1 MSINRILYIPEWRTV
16 ATVSVPQTDF
26 AVIYPKSDGFWYT
39 SGSDGY
45 EKQIAKSSTFKNG
58 LVTTT
63 LGTGST
69 ITYQIDLSL
78 GIGLSFSS
86 DTPGSLVNVL
96 GLTAYSLA
104 SVNQFIPGY
113 VLSATSG
120 GSFSWI
126 PMSSSSISGTTNSIP
141 KFTSTSNLG
150 NSLMTDDGGTVF
162 IGTNPNIVSSSFSV
176 SGNVNFGG
184 LVYLNNN
191 TYNYFQ
197 NSNGIVINTNN
208 NLVADYN
215 TGVLSGNYFSF
226 FNATASLLD
235 GFVQF
240 GSASTKYFN
249 LPQVGEVNIGTTSN
263 NTVVN
268 ISSATYGAISI
279 VDTNQGNN
287 KFLVSDSNGVGTW
300 KMTGVFNGLTQ
311 SGLSYG
317 IDYSIFGS
325 TLTYSSNIVNLPT
338 TGVVSGTYG
347 GSSSIP
353 IINVDQYGR
362 LISATSV
369 SVSLGDLQTT
379 LTLGN
384 TASLGFQLYDSA
396 LIDLNDSF
404 GNTNTLGAQNIVISN
419 SVGEQ
424 IDINTQ
430 GAVVGGTSSSLSL
443 QKDNIVKTD
452 IITGAETILEF
463 NQTSLSRTI
472 IFPDNDGTVALLSDI
487 TGGNLQQTLTLGNTS
502 SLNIELIG
510 GTFQSSGSGSESS
523 ALSSGG
529 LQLIDGLNTSQV
541 TPFSVKVESASSY
554 IEFNDTKITKLDP
567 SDGRYTDLVFNQT
580 TPGGVNTITFQDG
593 TGTVAFL
600 TDVVS
605 GPAGPTGPA
614 GTFQSTLTTQ
624 SGTSYEL
631 QLSDENTIV
640 NFDSSSSVTVTI
652 PTYSV
657 VPFTTNC
664 QIQILQSG
672 TGTVSFTWSGITVS
686 SYSNYTTVY
695 GQWIAVSLLNL
706 STDNWVILGNLK

>member
-16 ATVSVPQTDF
+16 ATVSTPQTDF
-26 AVIYPKSDGFWYT
+26 TAIYPKSDGFWYT

-58 LVTTT
+58 LLTTT

-104 SVNQFIPGY
+104 SVNQPIPGY

-162 IGTNPNIVSSSFSV
+162 IGTKPNIVSSSFSV

-215 TGVLSGNYFSF
+215 TGVLSGNYFRF

-325 TLTYSSNIVNLPT
+325 TLTYSSNIVNLPP
-338 TGVVSGTYG
+338 TGVVGGTYG

-369 SVSLGDLQTT
+369 SVSLSGGST
-379 LTLGN
+379 GP
-384 TASLGFQLYDSA
+384 AG
-396 LIDLNDSF
+396 
-404 GNTNTLGAQNIVISN
+404 
-419 SVGEQ
+419 SVGP
-424 IDINTQ
+424 
-430 GAVVGGTSSSLSL
+430 
-443 QKDNIVKTD
+443 
-452 IITGAETILEF
+452 TG
-463 NQTSLSRTI
+463 
-472 IFPDNDGTVALLSDI
+472 PD
-487 TGGNLQQTLTLGNTS
+487 
-502 SLNIELIG
+502 
-510 GTFQSSGSGSESS
+510 
-523 ALSSGG
+523 
-529 LQLIDGLNTSQV
+529 
-541 TPFSVKVESASSY
+541 
-554 IEFNDTKITKLDP
+554 
-567 SDGRYTDLVFNQT
+567 
-580 TPGGVNTITFQDG
+580 
-593 TGTVAFL
+593 
-600 TDVVS
+600 
-605 GPAGPTGPA
+605 GPAGPAGSTGPA

-624 SGTSYEL
+624 SGTSYEI